1 MKVLKFY
8 AEWCKPC
15 KQLSDL
21 IHDMTKEIQ
30 ENNITVKEV
39 DCEEDDEDLCS
50 EYNIRNIPTLIK
62 VDEKN
67 VEIDRITGTVTR
79 DKLVEF
85 LNLA

>member
-1 MKVLKFY
+1 MK
-8 AEWCKPC
+8 E
-15 KQLSDL
+15 
-21 IHDMTKEIQ
+21 EIQ
-30 ENNITVKEV
+30 NNNVTIKEV
-39 DCEEDDEDLCS
+39 DCEEDEEDLCS

-85 LNLA
+85 LKLA

>member
-1 MKVLKFY
+1 MKILKFY

-15 KQLSDL
+15 KVLSDL
-21 IHDMTKEIQ
+21 IYEMKEEIQ
-30 ENNITVKEV
+30 NNNVTIKEV
-39 DCEEDDEDLCS
+39 DCEEDEEDLCS

-85 LNLA
+85 LKLA